1 MKKKNGNLRR
11 MRVMN
16 DDVII
21 REHCYMC
28 GSAIIDGDKAYVDD
42 EGRYFDSVEC
52 ICEYYEIIE
61 VEF

>member
-1 MKKKNGNLRR
+1 
-11 MRVMN
+11 MN

-21 REHCYMC
+21 RAYCEEC
-28 GSAIIDGDKAYVDD
+28 GSAITNEDTAYVDS

-52 ICEYYEIIE
+52 CFLYHDICE